1 MKLYNVY
8 MNNGWDYGDEDH
20 HSVLIVA
27 EDIDKANARAEEL
40 LLESYESSGY
50 YNEPYYI
57 VAEVKEVDNYLIYCE
72 KLDWET
78 GRDYNE

>member
-1 MKLYNVY
+1 MKLYSVY
-8 MNNGWDYGDEDH
+8 INNGLDYDEEEH

-40 LLESYESSGY
+40 LLESYESGY
-50 YNEPYYI
+50 FTNEPYYM
-57 VAEVKEVDNYLIYCE
+57 VTEVKEVDNYLIYCE

>member
-8 MNNGWDYGDEDH
+8 MNNGWDYDDEADH
-20 HSVLIVA
+20 NVLIVA
-27 EDIDKANARAEEL
+27 EDIDKANTRAQAL
-40 LLESYESSGY
+40 LLESYKSGDC
-50 YNEPYYI
+50 NEPYYI